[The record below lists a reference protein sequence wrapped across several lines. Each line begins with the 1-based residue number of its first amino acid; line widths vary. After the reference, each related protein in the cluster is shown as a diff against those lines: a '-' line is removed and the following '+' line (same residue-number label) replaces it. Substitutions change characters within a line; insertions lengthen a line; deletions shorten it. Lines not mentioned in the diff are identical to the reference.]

1 MSEEAVQLK
10 SDYRS
15 LCEEREEIVKEKA
28 SIVQSIPGLI
38 QTSELVRNLQTTIS
52 ELEDELEEKRASVRN
67 LSARAN
73 EMKKMLQKELKSSP
87 SIQEPSSEPVTNGL
101 NPSPICDMI
110 ASEKSYSSH
119 HSQFIPSESDE
130 LLSGINVKYLRHV
143 IFKFLTSPEE
153 ESKQMV
159 RALSTLVKFSYE
171 EVSTFVN
178 IKALH
183 DAQSNLNAI

>member
-1 MSEEAVQLK
+1 MNKEAVQLK

-15 LCEEREEIVKEKA
+15 LCEEKEDIVKEKA

-38 QTSELVRNLQTTIS
+38 QTSELVRNLQATIS

-73 EMKKMLQKELKSSP
+73 DMKKMLQKELKSSP
-87 SIQEPSSEPVTNGL
+87 SIQESSEPTTNGL
-101 NPSPICDMI
+101 NHSPICDMI
-110 ASEKSYSSH
+110 ASEKSNTY
-119 HSQFIPSESDE
+119 HSTFSPSDSDE
-130 LLSGINVKYLRHV
+130 MLSGINVKYLRHV

-159 RALSTLVKFSYE
+159 RALSTLVKFSAD
-171 EVSTFVN
+171 EVSYFV
-178 IKALH
+178 KV
-183 DAQSNLNAI
+183 NLSSY